1 MGEETKESM
10 DPRILTVEV
19 LRNGNLMHLALELDY
34 SGRDKSVDLVQL
46 MRNRLVDQAINIQVH
61 TSDERPQKEVNW
73 QRIALQLENTTPK
86 TSLDALRNQNKYIII
101 NTTYRYGPAY
111 HDRCCV

>member
-1 MGEETKESM
+1 M

-34 SGRDKSVDLVQL
+34 SGRDKSVDMVQL
-46 MRNRLVDQAINIQVH
+46 VRNKLADQALNIQVH
-61 TSDERPQKEVNW
+61 ISDERPQKEVNW
-73 QRIALQLENTTPK
+73 QRIALQLENTTLK
-86 TSLDALRNQNKYIII
+86 TSLDTLRDQNKYIII
-101 NTTYRYGPAY
+101 NTTYRYGPAH

>member
-1 MGEETKESM
+1 M

-19 LRNGNLMHLALELDY
+19 LRNGNLMYLALELDY
-34 SGRDKSVDLVQL
+34 NGRDKSVDLVQL
-46 MRNRLVDQAINIQVH
+46 VRNRLVDQALNIQVH
-61 TSDERPQKEVNW
+61 ISDERPEKEVNW
-73 QRIALQLENTTPK
+73 QRIALQLENKTLT
-86 TSLDALRNQNKYIII
+86 TSLDTLRDQNKYIII